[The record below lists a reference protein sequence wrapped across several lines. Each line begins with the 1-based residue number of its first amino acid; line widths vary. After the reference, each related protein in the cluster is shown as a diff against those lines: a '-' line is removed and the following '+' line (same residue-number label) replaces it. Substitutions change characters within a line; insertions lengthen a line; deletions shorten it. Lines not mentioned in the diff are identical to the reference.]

1 MQNIKKILLI
11 LLITIAS
18 KSYATFYTLE
28 YPPFSCLHEQS
39 AKGISIH
46 FIKEIFKLTDI
57 KEDIAISNWENALEK
72 AKKQEI
78 DGIFPAIKTKNREDF
93 LIFPNE
99 SIFTEEII
107 TIGDKDEVIK
117 VENNI
122 EELKGKKICS
132 GKGYSLGKIIDELSS
147 NNKIIREDEDNIT
160 NCITKLLNKDADFFI
175 ADKLIAAVTLMKS
188 GAKAES
194 LYTSKKV
201 IESTPN
207 YLAITKKSKYTNK
220 IREIEKV
227 IAKLKKENF
236 IKKIMTEDFKDC
248 L

>member
-1 MQNIKKILLI
+1 MQNIKKILLFLSI
-11 LLITIAS
+11 LVAG

-28 YPPFSCLHEQS
+28 YPPFSCLHEQT

-46 FIKEIFKLTDI
+46 FIKEIFKLTNIKDDI
-57 KEDIAISNWENALEK
+57 VISNWENALEK
-72 AKKQEI
+72 AKRQEI
-78 DGIFPAIKTKNREDF
+78 DGIFPAIKNKNREDF

-107 TIGDKDEVIK
+107 AIGDKDEVTKI
-117 VENNI
+117 ENNI
-122 EELKGKKICS
+122 EELNGKKICS
-132 GKGYSLGKIIDELSS
+132 GKSYSLGKKIDELSS
-147 NNKIIREDEDNIT
+147 NNKIIRVDEEDIND
-160 NCITKLLNKDADFFI
+160 CITKILKKDADFFI
-175 ADKLIAAVTLMKS
+175 ADKLIASITLMKS

-207 YLAITKKSKYTNK
+207 YLAIAKKSKYANK
-220 IREIEKV
+220 IKEIEKV

-236 IKKIMTEDFKDC
+236 IRKIMTEDFKDC